1 MSVIINFHLPK
12 TGGTTMGLKL
22 REVYGPRHVDL
33 YYPPPMGFLDRRH
46 YPDLRLHWGTFKS
59 ISSHNLP
66 YHPPEEFWPGA
77 RFAIILREPL
87 ERVVSAFHHVNRR
100 AQHMNFMKH
109 VPDEWADLKSFLLSK
124 EGRKFRM
131 TPYLAGFLGEITPK
145 MVDLAATTLNK
156 YDIVGLTE
164 RYVDT
169 LAVFSQYVPEIS
181 ANDVRHND
189 NSDKSQDQ
197 QYRHTL
203 SDELV
208 ALIEKELAPD
218 YELYHEGLRIFETRM
233 SQLRAAKQL

>member
-1 MSVIINFHLPK
+1 
-12 TGGTTMGLKL
+12 
-22 REVYGPRHVDL
+22 
-33 YYPPPMGFLDRRH
+33 
-46 YPDLRLHWGTFKS
+46 
-59 ISSHNLP
+59 
-66 YHPPEEFWPGA
+66 
-77 RFAIILREPL
+77 
-87 ERVVSAFHHVNRR
+87 
-100 AQHMNFMKH
+100 
-109 VPDEWADLKSFLLSK
+109 
-124 EGRKFRM
+124 
-131 TPYLAGFLGEITPK
+131 